1 MKIKTHNTRRS
12 NPGNNWSILVYHSI
26 EILFFIIRLL
36 LLLILLLLYKIV
48 MLKLKLLSIHTDT
61 HNWTFHFIEAIY
73 LLTFDIIRT
82 ASRWAVSWSSRLT
95 LTLALLLLVLLVI
108 ILIIL
113 AQITARWNIAAW
125 RQIWATIITSL
136 WRKWIKSFYSSC
148 WRLKVCLTL

>member
-12 NPGNNWSILVYHSI
+12 NSGNNWSILIYHSI

-36 LLLILLLLYKIV
+36 LLILFLLYKIV
-48 MLKLKLLSIHTDT
+48 VLKLKLLSIHTDT
-61 HNWTFHFIEAIY
+61 HSWIFHFIEAIY

-82 ASRWAVSWSSRLT
+82 ASRWAVSRSSSLT
-95 LTLALLLLVLLVI
+95 LTLAFLFLVLLVM

-113 AQITARWNIAAW
+113 AQVTARWNIAAW
-125 RQIWATIITSL
+125 RQIWATIITFL

-148 WRLKVCLTL
+148 WRLKIGLTL

>member
-12 NPGNNWSILVYHSI
+12 NSGNNRSILIYHSI

-36 LLLILLLLYKIV
+36 LLILILLYKIV

-61 HNWTFHFIEAIY
+61 HNWISHFIEAIY

-82 ASRWAVSWSSRLT
+82 ASRWAVSRSSS
-95 LTLALLLLVLLVI
+95 LTLAFLFLVLLVM

-113 AQITARWNIAAW
+113 AQVTARWNIAAW
-125 RQIWATIITSL
+125 RQIWATIVTSL
-136 WRKWIKSFYSSC
+136 WREWIKSFYSSC
-148 WRLKVCLTL
+148 WRLKVGFTL